1 MNGLMKMLHYLNNN
15 DLEGT
20 YSRIIIYIITNR
32 EKINSMNISD
42 LSNVCYVSPA
52 TISRFS
58 KFFGYPS
65 FQAMKL
71 DLQREPSLE
80 YTLRLSKNEYYRL
93 NDSPDSFFLSL
104 GTQIIEGVKDTLQT
118 VDLSKVDKLL
128 EEIMKYDKVY
138 LFGYD
143 STLDILKKFQSTF
156 LSNDKLLIMAFPSN
170 LQLELS
176 KKLDNNSLCIVV
188 SSYGTIF
195 TKLPNTIWNIT
206 NSSAK
211 KIFITQG
218 TTNIFTSAF
227 DQNISISSKP
237 NPITG
242 NFCMDFF
249 FEYLGKRSLKLF
261 SSSHHK

>member
-1 MNGLMKMLHYLNNN
+1 MNGLIKMVHYLNNN
-15 DLEGT
+15 DLEET
-20 YSRIIIYIITNR
+20 YSKIIIYIINNR
-32 EKINSMNISD
+32 ERISSMNISD
-42 LSNVCYVSPA
+42 FSNVCYVSTA

-65 FQAMKL
+65 FQAMKI
-71 DLQREPSLE
+71 DLQKSPTFE
-80 YTLRLSKNEYYRL
+80 YTLRLSRSEYHRL
-93 NDSPDSFFLSL
+93 NDAPDNLFLSL
-104 GTQIIEGVKDTLQT
+104 GNQIIEGVNDTLQT
-118 VDLSKVDKLL
+118 VDLAEIDRLL

-156 LSNDKLLIMAFPSN
+156 LNNDKLLVMAFPSN

-188 SSYGTIF
+188 SSYGTFF
-195 TKLPNTIWNIT
+195 TKLPDTIWNIS
-206 NSSAK
+206 NSNAK

-218 TTNIFTSAF
+218 TANIFTSIF
-227 DQNISISSKP
+227 DQIISISTKP

-249 FEYLGKRSLKLF
+249 FEYLGKRSLELF
-261 SSSHHK
+261 SSKHHK